1 MWFHFV
7 VCEKSQGPSRFP
19 GSASYSKNRAT
30 SHCFFKV
37 SLRKLVRCS
46 HETSGGG
53 STGWGEG
60 GPGAPAAWPRL
71 TKPKAYSSQ
80 GAQIVNCHI
89 SLSVSLLLALRSRFD
104 IVDIFFS
111 FVALGKIKANN
122 IFFPT
127 TSSCNFINVKTLAQ
141 WVLFDNNNQNIMG
154 FVYWMQIT
162 LSGLLNLLMTKK
174 RY

>member
-1 MWFHFV
+1 MR
-7 VCEKSQGPSRFP
+7 PL
-19 GSASYSKNRAT
+19 AAD
-30 SHCFFKV
+30 
-37 SLRKLVRCS
+37 LR
-46 HETSGGG
+46 GG
-53 STGWGEG
+53 GEG

-122 IFFPT
+122 IFF
-127 TSSCNFINVKTLAQ
+127 FRQRQVAI
-141 WVLFDNNNQNIMG
+141 
-154 FVYWMQIT
+154 
-162 LSGLLNLLMTKK
+162 LLM
-174 RY
+174 

>member
-1 MWFHFV
+1 MRPV
-7 VCEKSQGPSRFP
+7 
-19 GSASYSKNRAT
+19 AAD
-30 SHCFFKV
+30 
-37 SLRKLVRCS
+37 LR
-46 HETSGGG
+46 GG
-53 STGWGEG
+53 GEG

-80 GAQIVNCHI
+80 GAQIVSCHI

-104 IVDIFFS
+104 IADIFFS

-141 WVLFDNNNQNIMG
+141 
-154 FVYWMQIT
+154 
-162 LSGLLNLLMTKK
+162 
-174 RY
+174 

>member
-1 MWFHFV
+1 MRPV
-7 VCEKSQGPSRFP
+7 
-19 GSASYSKNRAT
+19 AAD
-30 SHCFFKV
+30 
-37 SLRKLVRCS
+37 LR
-46 HETSGGG
+46 GG
-53 STGWGEG
+53 GEG

-71 TKPKAYSSQ
+71 TKPKAYIYSSQ

-104 IVDIFFS
+104 VVAIFFS

-141 WVLFDNNNQNIMG
+141 WVLFDNNNQNIVG

-162 LSGLLNLLMTKK
+162 LSGLLNLLMAKK